1 MYGQSVEEAALTGSR
16 KYEFARSNPQ
26 GYLVAS
32 VLAGIYVGLG
42 IVLIFAVGA
51 PFAQAEH
58 PAIKLVMG
66 VSFGLALTLVVFAG
80 SELYTGNVMFM
91 TFARLRGKVSWRNL
105 AFVWSLSWLG
115 NLAGALAL
123 AWLVVASGSVA
134 SAGGFLSQAGV
145 AKTTVSPAMLV
156 GSGILCNILVCLAL
170 WTSSR
175 TRSDPAK
182 ILLICWCLYGFIG
195 SGFEHSIANM
205 TMLALAVL
213 GGEGQM
219 VGWGGYAYN
228 LFWVTLGNTIGG
240 MLLASA
246 YAVASRQAEQPIQA

>member
-16 KYEFARSNPQ
+16 KYDFARSNPL
-26 GYLVAS
+26 GYFVAAI
-32 VLAGIYVGLG
+32 LAGIYVGLG

-51 PFAQAEH
+51 PFAQADH

-66 VSFGLALTLVVFAG
+66 ISFGLALTLVVFAG

-91 TFARLRGKVSWRNL
+91 TFARLNGKTSWRNL
-105 AFVWSLSWLG
+105 AYVWSLSWLG

-134 SAGGFLSQAGV
+134 AAGDFIGRAGL
-145 AKTTVSPAMLV
+145 AKTTVSPGLLV

-205 TMLALAVL
+205 TMLALAVF
-213 GGEGQM
+213 GGDGQG
-219 VGWGGYAYN
+219 VGWTGYAYN
-228 LFWVTLGNTIGG
+228 LLWVTLGNTIGG
-240 MLLASA
+240 MLLACA
-246 YAVASRQAEQPIQA
+246 YTVASRPAKPAAQA